1 VVEEDMTL
9 DLRGLLAMG
18 VLAAEVMV
26 LELMVLP
33 ELLIA
38 AAAVEVEDITVALVV
53 QAAQAA
59 LAS

>member
-1 VVEEDMTL
+1 MTL

-33 ELLIA
+33 ELLIP
-38 AAAVEVEDITVALVV
+38 AAAVGVEDITVALVV

-59 LAS
+59 PVS